1 MANLAIFDAPQL
13 RECPSYPGYAASQL
27 GEIFKIKDGVFVPMK
42 LSKTRSGHLTA
53 STRKNNR
60 RRTEYAHRL
69 VMDAWVGPSD
79 LVVDHI
85 DNNPANNFLYN
96 LQYVTREENL
106 RLMGE
111 RGRSPRNERHSACKL
126 SNDQV
131 LEIRKLE
138 SCLSSRKVAAL
149 YGICHNHVQNIWKR
163 KLRKDL

>member
-1 MANLAIFDAPQL
+1 MALLAIFDAPEL
-13 RECPSYPGYAASQL
+13 RERPSYPGYAASQL
-27 GEIFKIKDGVFVPMK
+27 GEIFKIDSAGFLPMK
-42 LSKTRSGHLTA
+42 LSKTKSGHLTA
-53 STRKNNR
+53 NTRKNTK

-69 VMDAWVGPSD
+69 VMDAWVGPSE

-85 DNNPANNFLYN
+85 DNDRSNNCLHN

-111 RGRSPRNERHSACKL
+111 RGRSPKNEQHAACKL
-126 SNDQV
+126 SNNQV

-138 SCLSSRKVAAL
+138 TQLSARKVAAL
-149 YGICHNHVQNIWKR
+149 YGISHAHVQNIWKR